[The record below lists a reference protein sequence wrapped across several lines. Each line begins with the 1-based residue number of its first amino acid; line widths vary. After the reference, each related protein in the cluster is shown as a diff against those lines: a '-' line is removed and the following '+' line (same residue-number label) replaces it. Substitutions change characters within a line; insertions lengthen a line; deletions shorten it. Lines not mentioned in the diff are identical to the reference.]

1 MANQY
6 TILSFEGMNN
16 SLQVGDI
23 IYWTSGGYSLAGVN
37 LSQVQNTKKLGA
49 VKDVTYNDLT
59 EMWDVEVQY
68 DDVIYP
74 NASDLPQ
81 SGSYISFVKD
91 KRVNTT
97 SLLGYYANVNFV
109 NDSKE
114 KAELF
119 SFGSEVSESSK

>member
-74 NASDLPQ
+74 NTSDLPQ

-119 SFGSEVSESSK
+119 SFGSEFSESSK

>member
-1 MANQY
+1 MADQY
-6 TILSFEGMNN
+6 TTLNFEGMNN

-37 LSQVQNTKKLGA
+37 LSQVQNTKKLG
-49 VKDVTYNDLT
+49 VVTDVTYNDLT
-59 EMWDVEVQY
+59 EMWDVNVKY

-74 NASDLPQ
+74 NTSDLPQ

>member
-74 NASDLPQ
+74 NTSDLPQ